1 MADTYEIVQPNA
13 NGPHGPFFLGDKV
26 ELESVPSYLVGKVR
40 KIEKEPDRELEIATP
55 SPKPKNGDPEAELR
69 TFIYEKSGNHA
80 ASSAKLSTLKRQ
92 AKKLG
97 WGE

>member
-40 KIEKEPDRELEIATP
+40 KIEKEPERDLEVAT
-55 SPKPKNGDPEAELR
+55 PKPKPKTNDSEAELR
-69 TFIYEKSGNHA
+69 AFIYEKSGDHA
-80 ASSAKLSTLKRQ
+80 ASNAKLSALKRQ

>member
-1 MADTYEIVQPNA
+1 MADTYEVVQPNA

-26 ELESVPSYLVGKVR
+26 ELETVPSYLVGKVR
-40 KIEKEPDRELEIATP
+40 KVEKEPDLELEVATP
-55 SPKPKNGDPEAELR
+55 NPIPRTDDLESELR
-69 TFIYEKSGNHA
+69 DFIYKESGSYA
-80 ASSAKLSTLKRQ
+80 ASNAKLSTLKRQ